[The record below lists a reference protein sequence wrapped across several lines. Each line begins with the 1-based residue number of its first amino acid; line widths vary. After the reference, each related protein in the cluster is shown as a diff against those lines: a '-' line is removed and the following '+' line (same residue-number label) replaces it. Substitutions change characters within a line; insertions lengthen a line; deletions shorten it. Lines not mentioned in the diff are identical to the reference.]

1 MAALASWGWQHP
13 GDLRIARGPCP
24 IEVLS
29 EMDFPKIA
37 AAAATSD
44 QHRAH
49 VPQRRPC
56 RPWNIDALRKLC
68 IFGNAEQWAWAQK
81 AADDIWAG
89 RNGWCPAK

>member
-24 IEVLS
+24 IEVSS

-37 AAAATSD
+37 AAATTSD

-49 VPQRRPC
+49 VLLENLDPLGHLGSVILADFRRLGLRRFLRDC
-56 RPWNIDALRKLC
+56 FFVGDETIDYANC
-68 IFGNAEQWAWAQK
+68 
-81 AADDIWAG
+81 
-89 RNGWCPAK
+89 